1 MRLLRIVLPVFMFHY
16 SIIYDLLIFISIYYL
31 KCDFK
36 REIMDDKKTIVEE
49 AEGEE
54 MPPPAAPTS
63 QEKAEIEKMEEQK
76 LKSKFPGTISV
87 AKKTKDFSKM

>member
-1 MRLLRIVLPVFMFHY
+1 
-16 SIIYDLLIFISIYYL
+16 
-31 KCDFK
+31 
-36 REIMDDKKTIVEE
+36 MDDKKTIVEE

-87 AKKTKDFSKM
+87 AKINRKISQRCRYLNIA